1 LPFLQGLLEV
11 FPLASDDVEARSAL
25 WSIIARL
32 LVRARE
38 NDMSLSSLHQ
48 YVLVLARKSEI
59 IEDDLLNRQSDN
71 SCEETK
77 DLTSSSSKSN
87 RSTAVSLSYFPKLT

>member
-1 LPFLQGLLEV
+1 M
-11 FPLASDDVEARSAL
+11 ASDDVEARSAL

-32 LVRARE
+32 LVRVRE

-71 SCEETK
+71 SWEETN

-87 RSTAVSLSYFPKLT
+87 RSTAVSLSYFLKLT

>member
-1 LPFLQGLLEV
+1 M
-11 FPLASDDVEARSAL
+11 ASDDVEARSAL

-77 DLTSSSSKSN
+77 DLTSCSSKSN